1 MNNLFLN
8 SNTIFFGSYPQNGN
22 LLKREPIEWI
32 VLEKANG
39 QSLCISKF
47 LLDCKPY
54 HHAPG
59 KITWKACSL
68 RHWLNHVFFACAF
81 TQEEQERIA
90 LSEMKNPK
98 GNTEQVQ

>member
-8 SNTIFFGSYPQNGN
+8 SNTIFFGSYPQSGN

-47 LLDCKPY
+47 LLDCKP
-54 HHAPG
+54 
-59 KITWKACSL
+59 
-68 RHWLNHVFFACAF
+68 
-81 TQEEQERIA
+81 
-90 LSEMKNPK
+90 
-98 GNTEQVQ
+98 